1 MGLFNLLTLALLE
14 LDVLTYFYAIYIV
27 FFAFAA
33 WSVRISNFSRIYCLA
48 LFMIIL
54 QALLSTHFL
63 GDACAIPVYLLS
75 MLLVSN
81 YVHAT
86 AHDRT
91 FRVIFVGAST
101 LVGLIAYQVIDVFIE
116 FFVTPHL
123 CLTQTARIFFTIL
136 NASCS
141 FALFI
146 FICSLF
152 ALSFQLQVK
161 LLSLRNSNLKNAAST
176 HRQLDRTS
184 EQHRL
189 LHPL

>member
-14 LDVLTYFYAIYIV
+14 LDVLTCFYAIYIV

-86 AHDRT
+86 AHGRT

-101 LVGLIAYQVIDVFIE
+101 LADLIAYLVIDDFIE

-123 CLTQTARIFFTIL
+123 CLTQTARIFL
-136 NASCS
+136 PSS
-141 FALFI
+141 MPP
-146 FICSLF
+146 
-152 ALSFQLQVK
+152 
-161 LLSLRNSNLKNAAST
+161 AAS
-176 HRQLDRTS
+176 HCLFSSAACWRCPSSSRS
-184 EQHRL
+184 RS
-189 LHPL
+189 

>member
-14 LDVLTYFYAIYIV
+14 LEVLTCFYAIYIV
-27 FFAFAA
+27 FFAFTA

-63 GDACAIPVYLLS
+63 GDACAIPVYQFS

-81 YVHAT
+81 LHAT
-86 AHDRT
+86 AHGRT
-91 FRVIFVGAST
+91 FRVIFVGVST
-101 LVGLIAYQVIDVFIE
+101 LVGLIAYLVIDDFIE

-146 FICSLF
+146 FICSVF
-152 ALSFQLQVK
+152 ALSFQQQVK
-161 LLSLRNSNLKNAAST
+161 VLSLRNFNLKNAAST
-176 HRQLDRTS
+176 HRQLDRPL
-184 EQHRL
+184 EPHRL